1 MEPTSKEWNKVP
13 ALSFR
18 EKGKRCSLVASW
30 FTLWVTLSLRK
41 VEICRFG
48 SSVGDPE
55 NWFLCT
61 KLSSAGYISKS
72 SPSTVGY
79 TIIAHGSSVEGIAYS
94 LRVRSSA
101 MSYIIFVCFPR
112 SWWWRKRK
120 EEVVEK
126 KKEKILTTK
135 KKLIKLVNSPAAAP
149 KTWWAKPQVYGSAE
163 VVKREYRSNRELFNL
178 IYF

>member
-61 KLSSAGYISKS
+61 KLSSAGFISKS
-72 SPSTVGY
+72 SPSTVRY
-79 TIIAHGSSVEGIAYS
+79 TIIARGSSVEGITYS

-112 SWWWRKRK
+112 SWWWRERKKEREKK
-120 EEVVEK
+120 EEK
-126 KKEKILTTK
+126 IKILITK

-149 KTWWAKPQVYGSAE
+149 KTWGAKPQVYGSAE
-163 VVKREYRSNRELFNL
+163 VVKREYRSNWELW
-178 IYF
+178 I